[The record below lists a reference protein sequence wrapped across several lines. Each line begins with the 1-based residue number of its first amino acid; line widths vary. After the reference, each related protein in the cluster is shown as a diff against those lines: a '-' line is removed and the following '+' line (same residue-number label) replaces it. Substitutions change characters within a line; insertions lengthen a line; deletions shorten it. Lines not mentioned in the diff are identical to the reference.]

1 MLATTAMSS
10 NLSGQD
16 YSVATP
22 KTKLRM
28 RRAQKEMSSGK
39 DVSHLSGHGR
49 NLPQINEMNQALTFG
64 KGTKVEFNKT
74 VNWQGAKNPETGNYN
89 DIDGVIGVQ
98 DPHYRTVKGLE
109 STFKKQQ
116 RTFSNNKKAKVTQ
129 FNSTGVKHEH

>member
-1 MLATTAMSS
+1 MSS

-28 RRAQKEMSSGK
+28 RRAQKDMSSGK
-39 DVSHLSGHGR
+39 DMAHLGSNGR

-74 VNWQGAKNPETGNYN
+74 VNWQGIRDAETGNYA
-89 DIDGVIGVQ
+89 DIDGVA
-98 DPHYRTVKGLE
+98 
-109 STFKKQQ
+109 S
-116 RTFSNNKKAKVTQ
+116 A
-129 FNSTGVKHEH
+129 